1 MTNVKGYWLMKNKT
15 KAPQRKSIAHSERF
29 VFDKIQVHLL
39 IVRDYYVHSKYYIHS
54 NLRMQV
60 KSK

>member
-1 MTNVKGYWLMKNKT
+1 MTNVKGYWLMKKK
-15 KAPQRKSIAHSERF
+15 KAPQRKSTAHSERF